1 MAMLISG
8 GNLGGIVG
16 SNIFLEREA
25 PHYWSGY
32 GVCLAVVLAA
42 IVSVLVL
49 RWRYKK
55 DNTARDKM
63 TLAEIR
69 AKYTD
74 DELVRLGDA
83 SPLWRYAL

>member
-1 MAMLISG
+1 MLISG

-16 SNIFLEREA
+16 SNIFLERKA

-83 SPLWRYAL
+83 SPLWRYTL